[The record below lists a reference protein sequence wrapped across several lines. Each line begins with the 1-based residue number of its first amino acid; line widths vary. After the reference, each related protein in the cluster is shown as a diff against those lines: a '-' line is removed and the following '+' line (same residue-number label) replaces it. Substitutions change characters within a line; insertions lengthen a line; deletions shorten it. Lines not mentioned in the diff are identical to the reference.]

1 MADLQEVYDIHYNA
15 ILHDYDTRV
24 ERLQRRRHPIM
35 RLIRASIWDFFLL
48 LRDAWVSLLGFVLLT
63 SVSTLYL
70 IYAYNDH
77 ARAEV
82 EAFQIDTALY
92 ETMLLMS
99 LESGL
104 PLPIN
109 DPLGEALFFIVPVLG
124 LALVFQSVLNFSRLV
139 LDKSSRIEY
148 WQVSLAH
155 TFKDHIIICGL
166 GNVSYRVI
174 LQLLEANRDVLV
186 IEKDWNSEYVD
197 SVLSLKVPVIL
208 GDARNARTLQQARI
222 QHAHSL
228 IAATHEDLINIEIGL
243 AARRRRGKLP
253 IVLRIF
259 NDELD
264 TNLENRF
271 GHNSAFSASALA
283 APTFA
288 TAAMGRSI
296 AHVLPL
302 PPGFTVGEQGVT
314 FLGVMQ
320 LTISQQSQLTGSPQA
335 CEERYGIRILRH
347 IQTKD
352 LRKHGVRLLQSRAD
366 RQASASLSPGDI
378 IVILGPMAILE
389 QLRVLNEQNHNLERI
404 PLRTFSL
411 EPLPGHDRAYD
422 TVIVCGLGKVG
433 YRVVT
438 ELLALEPRAKV
449 VVVCAPDDTP
459 GPFIESLQEMGVTTI
474 FGDARRSRILQEA
487 GIDRACSVVAVT
499 SNDLI
504 NLQIGLAAQR
514 LYKDIDLVL
523 RVFSDTLAE
532 RLSTLFGVHT
542 TFSIAAL
549 AAPTLAAAGVVHGID
564 YAIEIGEQVFSAAT
578 IALHPGDRFI
588 GLSIAE
594 LRERHN
600 LLVIAVRR
608 DKQSIDNLALTTRL
622 QAHDELVLLADI
634 VRLSKLDP
642 DRLREIELHAA
653 VALSE

>member
-1 MADLQEVYDIHYNA
+1 MPDLQDIHDIHYNA

-24 ERLQRRRHPIM
+24 ERLQRRRHPIG

-48 LRDAWVSLLGFVLLT
+48 LRDAWLSLLGFALLT
-63 SVSTLYL
+63 AVSTCYL
-70 IYAYNDH
+70 VFFYNDH

-82 EAFQIDTALY
+82 EAFHVDTALY

-155 TFKDHIIICGL
+155 TYKNHIIVCGL

-174 LQLLEANRDVLV
+174 LQLLEAKRDVVV
-186 IEKDWNSEYVD
+186 IEKDWDSEYVD

-208 GDARNARTLQQARI
+208 GDARNAQTLQQARI

-243 AARRRRGKLP
+243 AARRRQSKLP

-302 PPGFTVGEQGVT
+302 PPGFTVGDPSVT

-320 LTISQQSQLTGSPQA
+320 LTIARNSQLIGPPQA
-335 CEERYGIRILRH
+335 CEDRFGVRILRH
-347 IQTKD
+347 IKAKD
-352 LRKHGVRLLQSRAD
+352 LRKHGVRL
-366 RQASASLSPGDI
+366 RQPRTARQISTELAPGDI
-378 IVILGPMAILE
+378 VVLLGPMATLE
-389 QLRVLNEQNHNLERI
+389 QLRQLNEHDHNQQQA
-404 PLRTFSL
+404 PLRSFSL

-422 TVIVCGLGKVG
+422 SVIVCGLGKVG
-433 YRVVT
+433 YRVVS
-438 ELLALEPRAKV
+438 ELLSLEPRPRV
-449 VVVCAPDDTP
+449 VVVCSNDDTP
-459 GPFIESLQEMGVTTI
+459 GPFLESLQEMGVPVI

-514 LYKDIDLVL
+514 LHKDIDLVL

-578 IALHPGDRFI
+578 IALHPGDKFI

-594 LRERHN
+594 LREQHN

-608 DKQSIDNLALTTRL
+608 DKQPIQNLSLDTRL
-622 QAHDELVLLADI
+622 QLGDELVLLADI

-642 DRLREIELHAA
+642 IRLREIELHAA
-653 VALSE
+653 VAKSD